1 MPRNDY
7 LNIYNQQVKDAQN
20 EERAKNARALAE
32 SAGINEARAMMES
45 AEAKRIR
52 RMKAYPA
59 FKENVQ
65 NRFVGGFLWSICEQV
80 LDKNM
85 ASDHAKAIA
94 RGTVESY
101 VKENGAMN
109 ILKNMNGKSLFLT
122 EAAQLLDTT
131 IESVLEDT
139 DPDNEDTYA
148 VDPEKEKEFYDS
160 LGDSDVD
167 DITNTIRMRVVDA
180 EEKMATDNIKDKM
193 DMDEIMRDAADRI
206 DAVRTSNAE
215 GNTPDDSAE
224 LQQQEA
230 VSMSKYRMNKVS
242 NNRPRTVLEQMVRT
256 NSKKVLSDPELS
268 KAYMENGQI
277 NYDKLIESTTAIYT
291 VMETLNS
298 LKLEE
303 FDRESLKKM
312 IS

>member
-7 LNIYNQQVKDAQN
+7 LNIYNQQLKEASN
-20 EERAKNARALAE
+20 EARANEARALAE
-32 SAGINEARAMMES
+32 SAGINETRAIIES

-52 RMKAYPA
+52 KMKVYPA

-65 NRFVGGFLWSICEQV
+65 NRFVGGFLWTICEQV

-85 ASDHAKAIA
+85 MSEHGKAIA
-94 RGTVESY
+94 RNAVESY

-109 ILKNMNGKSLFLT
+109 IVKNMNGKSLFLT
-122 EAAQLLDTT
+122 EAAKLIDST

-148 VDPEKEKEFYDS
+148 IDPAKEKEFYDD
-160 LGDSDVD
+160 LEDSDVD
-167 DITNTIRMRVVDA
+167 DITSTIRMRVVDA

-206 DAVRTSNAE
+206 NAIKTSNME
-215 GNTPDDSAE
+215 GDTTDNSAE
-224 LQQQEA
+224 VQQQEA

-256 NSKKVLSDPELS
+256 NSKKVLADPELS

-277 NYDKLIESTTAIYT
+277 NYDKLIKSTTAIYT

>member
-7 LNIYNQQVKDAQN
+7 LNIYNQQLKEANN
-20 EERAKNARALAE
+20 EARANEARVLAE
-32 SAGINEARAMMES
+32 NAGSNEVRAMMES
-45 AEAKRIR
+45 VEAKRIR
-52 RMKAYPA
+52 KMKAYPA

-65 NRFVGGFLWSICEQV
+65 NRFVGGFLWTICEQV

-85 ASDHAKAIA
+85 MSEYGKAIA
-94 RGTVESY
+94 RNAVESY

-109 ILKNMNGKSLFLT
+109 IVKNMNGKSLFLT
-122 EAAQLLDTT
+122 EAAKLIDST

-148 VDPEKEKEFYDS
+148 IDPEKEKEFYDD
-160 LGDSDVD
+160 LEDSDVD

-206 DAVRTSNAE
+206 NAVKTSNME
-215 GNTPDDSAE
+215 GDTTDGSAE
-224 LQQQEA
+224 IQQQEA

-256 NSKKVLSDPELS
+256 NSKKVLADPELS

-277 NYDKLIESTTAIYT
+277 NFDKLIESTTAIYT

-298 LKLEE
+298 LKLED

>member
-7 LNIYNQQVKDAQN
+7 LNIYNQQLKEASN
-20 EERAKNARALAE
+20 EARANEARALAE
-32 SAGINEARAMMES
+32 SAGINEARAIIES

-52 RMKAYPA
+52 KMKVYPA

-65 NRFVGGFLWSICEQV
+65 NRFVGGFLWTICEQV

-85 ASDHAKAIA
+85 MSEHGKAIA
-94 RGTVESY
+94 RNAVESY

-109 ILKNMNGKSLFLT
+109 IVKNMNGKSLFLT
-122 EAAQLLDTT
+122 EAAKLIDST

-148 VDPEKEKEFYDS
+148 IDPAKEKEFYDD
-160 LGDSDVD
+160 LEDSDVD

-180 EEKMATDNIKDKM
+180 EEKMATDNIKDKI

-206 DAVRTSNAE
+206 NAVKTSNME
-215 GNTPDDSAE
+215 GDTTDDSAE

-256 NSKKVLSDPELS
+256 NSKKVLADPELS
-268 KAYMENGQI
+268 KAYMESGQI

-303 FDRESLKKM
+303 FGRESLKKM